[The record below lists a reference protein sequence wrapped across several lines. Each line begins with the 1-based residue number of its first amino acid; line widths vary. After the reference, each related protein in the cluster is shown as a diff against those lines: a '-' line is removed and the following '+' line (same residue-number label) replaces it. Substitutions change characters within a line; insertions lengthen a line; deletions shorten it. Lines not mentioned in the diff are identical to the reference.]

1 MYLTISMWIGKYV
14 LMYVGVNPFSVI
26 RKTQNAKQIAVI
38 QRLIKKNIK
47 QSVIKNVDAFKWMK
61 KRIGKNV

>member
-47 QSVIKNVDAFKWMK
+47 QSVIKKC
-61 KRIGKNV
+61 RCI